1 MTQPLEITL
10 EQNSRRLKIR
20 FDNGD
25 FFTLA
30 YEYLRVFSP
39 SAEVMGHSP
48 SERQWPQGKANVGV
62 LSVHPVG
69 NYAII
74 LAFDD
79 GHQTGIYSWRYLHE
93 LGTKFDEN
101 WRLYQEKL
109 ASDAR

>member
-1 MTQPLEITL
+1 MIQPLEITL
-10 EQNSRRLKIR
+10 EQNSRRLNIS
-20 FDNGD
+20 FDNGEK
-25 FFTLA
+25 FTLS

-48 SERQWPQGKANVGV
+48 AERQWPAGKANVGV

-79 GHQTGIYSWRYLHE
+79 GHQTGIFSWTYLHE
-93 LGTKFDEN
+93 LGRNFAEN
-101 WRLYQEKL
+101 WRLYQSQI
-109 ASDAR
+109 AH